1 MRNKQFKEIRID
13 DIFKKIKTKN
23 LPYKANELKKEQ
35 NEIYCLP
42 ALTAG
47 IENQGLSCYV
57 PKNNATI
64 LKNVISVSANGANTG
79 AMFYQPNEFTV
90 LQDSYAIKYKNDA
103 IELNEKVYLYLIA
116 CMQKVIKGNYDWS
129 KKAGW
134 ERIRSCKILVPI
146 KKEYIPD
153 FDVIEHL
160 FGGGGRGISMQK
172 IDTSTWKLFTIN
184 KLFDV
189 HPTKAY
195 KLNNDDL
202 YRTKGNIPV
211 LSNSS
216 FNNGIGGTCGL
227 KALEN
232 GNIITFSDTTTGAD
246 TMFYQ
251 PKSFIGYSHVQGMYP
266 IGFELT
272 EKIALFIISSIRT
285 AVGKDYNYANKFTRE
300 IVLNTK
306 ILLPSKEVEVPD
318 FEYMEQYISE
328 LEQERVSELEQY
340 LLVTGLNDYEL
351 IEEDEEILKRNKMFK
366 KFKCDYIFT
375 SQTGDVDL
383 QQKDISGKGT
393 YFINSG
399 TENNGIKG
407 KTDKLAKIFPPNT
420 ISIDFWGNAY
430 YRDFEYKMATHNHV
444 FSLSGDIIK
453 NKEVGLYIIA
463 EMNYMKSIFS
473 YNNMGTWNKI
483 KELFIELPIQTDKN
497 NNPVIDI
504 KHTYHQEGYIPDFD
518 YMEKYIKIQEKLAI
532 KDVVLLKDKII
543 DKTKT
548 IINNN

>member
-1 MRNKQFKEIRID
+1 
-13 DIFKKIKTKN
+13 
-23 LPYKANELKKEQ
+23 
-35 NEIYCLP
+35 
-42 ALTAG
+42 
-47 IENQGLSCYV
+47 
-57 PKNNATI
+57 
-64 LKNVISVSANGANTG
+64 
-79 AMFYQPNEFTV
+79 
-90 LQDSYAIKYKNDA
+90 
-103 IELNEKVYLYLIA
+103 
-116 CMQKVIKGNYDWS
+116 
-129 KKAGW
+129 
-134 ERIRSCKILVPI
+134 
-146 KKEYIPD
+146 
-153 FDVIEHL
+153 
-160 FGGGGRGISMQK
+160 MQK